1 MQVNLLLTLPQS
13 SMCTVL
19 QQICTNLG
27 ITHLF
32 SNRFVSAP
40 MHYLHMPSA
49 TAVIPMNEDHFSSS
63 NYAHEDQTST
73 FDREDHVATL
83 LAAVPGIK
91 TLGELIAIDP
101 QELSPGA
108 RIDYLAALERQSS
121 WLQAAMQR
129 AIVAVAGITE
139 GKSDGPFTGVDEA
152 EREDVS
158 SALRLSAGTAQMRID
173 VARTLVNHL
182 PNTCS
187 ALATGELSAAHATVI
202 AKETAAAIRDGL
214 SEFAIFSIEQKAIA
228 HAEFHTPSQVAQQV
242 RSAIAKFAPATFEE
256 VVEKARDCRRVSC
269 YNDIDGMSTVVA
281 ILPAADAQT
290 VMKAIEAFI
299 IKGSAAWEISND
311 LNTSNSKTS
320 GSHST
325 GSNTS
330 GSHSTGSN
338 TSGSHSTGSNTSG
351 SNTSGSKNSDSRSAD
366 MKRADAL
373 TAIAGFALAAS
384 SEDVA
389 LHRRPITVNVTI
401 DLPTLLGLSENPGQL
416 AGYGAI
422 PASVARALASDGKW
436 KRFITDPQTG
446 ALLDYGRETYQ
457 PPQALI
463 DFLIA
468 RDRTCRFPGCR
479 RSAALSDLDHA
490 QSWEE
495 GGTTSL
501 DNLGALCR
509 RHHLLKTHGGWG
521 IESRADGSCT
531 WTSPLGKIYQTPARS
546 IAESV

>member
-1 MQVNLLLTLPQS
+1 MNLAARITSSSEEDVALLLIAAP
-13 SMCTVL
+13 
-19 QQICTNLG
+19 G
-27 ITHLF
+27 I
-32 SNRFVSAP
+32 
-40 MHYLHMPSA
+40 
-49 TAVIPMNEDHFSSS
+49 
-63 NYAHEDQTST
+63 
-73 FDREDHVATL
+73 ATL
-83 LAAVPGIK
+83 TG
-91 TLGELIAIDP
+91 LIAIDP
-101 QELSPGA
+101 ETLVPAA
-108 RIDYLAALERQSS
+108 RVDYLAALERQTS

-129 AIVAVAGITE
+129 AIVAVAGIEATIV
-139 GKSDGPFTGVDEA
+139 DGPFGGVDEA

-182 PNTCS
+182 PQTCS
-187 ALATGELSAAHATVI
+187 ALATGEISPAHATVI
-202 AKETAAAIRDGL
+202 AKETASAIRDGL
-214 SEFAIFSIEQKAIA
+214 SEFAIFSIEERAIS
-228 HAEFHTPSQVAQQV
+228 HAEFHTPSQVAQKV
-242 RSAIAKFAPATFEE
+242 RTAIAKFAPEAFEE
-256 VVEKARDCRRVSC
+256 VVEKARDSRRVNC

-281 ILPAADAQT
+281 ILPAEDAQT

-299 IKGSAAWEISND
+299 IRSDRMDAH
-311 LNTSNSKTS
+311 

-325 GSNTS
+325 SDRINP
-330 GSHSTGSN
+330 
-338 TSGSHSTGSNTSG
+338 
-351 SNTSGSKNSDSRSAD
+351 KDSRSVD

-373 TAIAGFALAAS
+373 TAIAGFALAS
-384 SEDVA
+384 KSEDVA
-389 LHRRPITVNVTI
+389 LHRRPITINVTI

-436 KRFITDPQTG
+436 RRFITDPQTG
-446 ALLDYGRETYQ
+446 VLLDYGRQMYE
-457 PPQALI
+457 PPQGLI

-490 QSWEE
+490 QSWED

-509 RHHLLKTHGGWG
+509 RHHQLKTHGGWQ
-521 IESRADGSCT
+521 IESRSDGSCT

-546 IAESV
+546 ILEGS

>member
-1 MQVNLLLTLPQS
+1 
-13 SMCTVL
+13 
-19 QQICTNLG
+19 
-27 ITHLF
+27 
-32 SNRFVSAP
+32 
-40 MHYLHMPSA
+40 
-49 TAVIPMNEDHFSSS
+49 
-63 NYAHEDQTST
+63 
-73 FDREDHVATL
+73 
-83 LAAVPGIK
+83 
-91 TLGELIAIDP
+91 
-101 QELSPGA
+101 
-108 RIDYLAALERQSS
+108 
-121 WLQAAMQR
+121 MQR
-129 AIVAVAGITE
+129 AIVAVAGISE

-299 IKGSAAWEISND
+299 IKGTLEWEALNESETSD
-311 LNTSNSKTS
+311 L
-320 GSHST
+320 
-325 GSNTS
+325 
-330 GSHSTGSN
+330 
-338 TSGSHSTGSNTSG
+338 
-351 SNTSGSKNSDSRSAD
+351 RSAD

-509 RHHLLKTHGGWG
+509 RHHQLKTHGGWG

-546 IAESV
+546 MAETV

>member
-1 MQVNLLLTLPQS
+1 
-13 SMCTVL
+13 
-19 QQICTNLG
+19 
-27 ITHLF
+27 
-32 SNRFVSAP
+32 
-40 MHYLHMPSA
+40 
-49 TAVIPMNEDHFSSS
+49 MNEDHNSSS
-63 NYAHEDQTST
+63 THAREGHLALSVSS
-73 FDREDHVATL
+73 REDCVSTL
-83 LAAVPGIK
+83 LAAAPGIK
-91 TLGELIAIDP
+91 TLGGLIAIDP
-101 QELSPGA
+101 QDLSPAA

-129 AIVAVAGITE
+129 AIVAVAGISE

-202 AKETAAAIRDGL
+202 ARETAAAIRDGL
-214 SEFAIFSIEQKAIA
+214 SEFAIFSIEEKAIA

-256 VVEKARDCRRVSC
+256 VVEKARDSRRVSC
-269 YNDIDGMSTVVA
+269 YNDVDGMSTVVA
-281 ILPAADAQT
+281 ILPAEDAQT

-299 IKGSAAWEISND
+299 VKGSSVFKISDNSSVSD
-311 LNTSNSKTS
+311 LSKTDAHNIDS
-320 GSHST
+320 YDKVGK
-325 GSNTS
+325 TS
-330 GSHSTGSN
+330 DTHNVDSRY
-338 TSGSHSTGSNTSG
+338 
-351 SNTSGSKNSDSRSAD
+351 SDTRSAD

-373 TAIAGFALAAS
+373 TSLAGFALAAS
-384 SEDVA
+384 SEEVA

-490 QSWEE
+490 QSWED

>member
-1 MQVNLLLTLPQS
+1 
-13 SMCTVL
+13 
-19 QQICTNLG
+19 
-27 ITHLF
+27 
-32 SNRFVSAP
+32 
-40 MHYLHMPSA
+40 
-49 TAVIPMNEDHFSSS
+49 MNEDHNSSS
-63 NYAHEDQTST
+63 THAREGHLALTVSS
-73 FDREDHVATL
+73 REDCVATL
-83 LAAVPGIK
+83 LAAAPGIK
-91 TLGELIAIDP
+91 TLGGLIAIDP
-101 QELSPGA
+101 QDLSPAA

-129 AIVAVAGITE
+129 AIVAVAGISE

-202 AKETAAAIRDGL
+202 ARETAAAIRDGL
-214 SEFAIFSIEQKAIA
+214 SEFAIFSIEEKAIA

-242 RSAIAKFAPATFEE
+242 RSSIAKFAPATFEE
-256 VVEKARDCRRVSC
+256 VVEKARDSRRVSC
-269 YNDIDGMSTVVA
+269 YNDVDGMSTVVA
-281 ILPAADAQT
+281 ILPAEDAQT

-299 IKGSAAWEISND
+299 IKGS
-311 LNTSNSKTS
+311 TVF
-320 GSHST
+320 
-325 GSNTS
+325 NTS
-330 GSHSTGSN
+330 GDSLISDVRN
-338 TSGSHSTGSNTSG
+338 SGDRKVDSSG
-351 SNTSGSKNSDSRSAD
+351 TDGKNSDTRSAD

-373 TAIAGFALAAS
+373 TSLAGFALAAS
-384 SEDVA
+384 SEEVA

-468 RDRTCRFPGCR
+468 RDRICRFPGCR

-509 RHHLLKTHGGWG
+509 RHHQLKTHGGWS